1 MLGFNFFLYGAYGE
15 GQPCFGR
22 FKNFIRQAQ
31 PVVVCGTMYKLQSGL
46 SLLVNEGEGSVSGLA
61 VALDI
66 PDSQWPIFDALNG
79 CHLEPASAKN
89 FIIKEKVVVIE
100 GELID
105 TSLDAYCLNPQKK
118 LQTLGPATGAEAASL
133 TVGGAILSTLTE
145 RQKNYIQKLAK
156 VKGREVVPIDLAVS
170 RELISMQLIVDK
182 GRRLALTNLGQ
193 EVSCFL

>member
-1 MLGFNFFLYGAYGE
+1 MLGFNFFLYGVYSE

-22 FKNFIRQAQ
+22 FKNFIRQSQAAS
-31 PVVVCGTMYKLQSGL
+31 VRGTMYKLQSGL
-46 SLLVNEGEGSVSGLA
+46 SLLVNEGEGVVSGLA

-79 CHLEPASAKN
+79 CQLEPTATKN
-89 FIIKEKVVVIE
+89 FITKENAIVID
-100 GELID
+100 GELQGV
-105 TSLDAYCLNPQKK
+105 SLAAYCLNPQKK
-118 LQTLGPATGAEAASL
+118 LQTLGPVMGEENTPLAPYTALFSQ
-133 TVGGAILSTLTE
+133 LTE
-145 RQKNYIQKLAK
+145 RHKNYIHKLAK